1 MDITKLKT
9 FFDVNKMGSK
19 GALCVGLGIT
29 REAIT
34 RGLPVRFRTLLTKN
48 KGQVRSLGKSKVQEI
63 LADYSITTVL
73 AEEGGRTSRGS
84 MGLAERYLNFLNEE
98 SPDNEELK
106 TIEAWWI
113 DRVREFFA
121 GKPLELKF
129 DQSKSIRCIVHE
141 LIARAEKR
149 QSQNTGMQIV
159 GAVMQHLVGAKL
171 SLIVPQGNMLP
182 MQGASVADAVSDREG
197 DFSYGDTVIHVTS
210 APGESVIRKCERNI
224 SGGWHPII
232 ITTSK
237 RIVLAEGLAES
248 AGIVNR
254 LEVWDIEQ
262 FLSMNLNEHGLFN
275 HEGRKDMAVRLIE
288 SYNTIVDACE
298 TDPSLKI
305 KIG

>member
-1 MDITKLKT
+1 MDIVKLKT
-9 FFDVNKMGSK
+9 FFDANKMSSK

-29 REAIT
+29 REAIM

-48 KGQVRSLGKSKVQEI
+48 KGQVKSLGKAKVQKI
-63 LADYSITTVL
+63 LADYGITAVL
-73 AEEGGRTSRGS
+73 AKEGGRTNRGS
-84 MGLAERYLNFLNEE
+84 MGLAERYLDFLNVE

-121 GKPLELKF
+121 GEPLELKF
-129 DQSKSIRCIVHE
+129 DQSKSIRCIVRE

-149 QSQNTGMQIV
+149 QAQNTGMQII
-159 GAVMQHLVGAKL
+159 GTVMQHLVGAKL
-171 SLIVPQGNMLP
+171 SLIVPEGKRLP
-182 MQGASVADAVSDREG
+182 MHGASVADAVSDREG
-197 DFSYGDTVIHVTS
+197 DFSYGDAVIHVTS
-210 APGESVIRKCERNI
+210 TPGEAVIKKCEENI
-224 SGGWHPII
+224 NGGWHPII
-232 ITTSK
+232 ITTSR
-237 RIVLAEGLAES
+237 RIALAEGLAES

-288 SYNTIVDACE
+288 SYNAIVDACE

-305 KIG
+305 KLG